1 MPKTVFQKKPLSVFL
16 APQNSVCPELNTFV
30 QNADGT
36 AHSGE
41 LDFFINA
48 HMKWAIELLRNGDK
62 IGEHVARFDP
72 ENGKYRL
79 IPYLQYIVVDCRGPR
94 GRSGVRAQKERCT
107 LYFSED
113 FTTVVVKMRLQKEE
127 TITLNP

>member
-1 MPKTVFQKKPLSVFL
+1 M
-16 APQNSVCPELNTFV
+16 